1 MYGVDVYFMACCV
14 GIYFIVN
21 VICMGWMFVLWLGE
35 VVCVYFMVR
44 CGEWGIV
51 PGLCVVTF
59 PLELG
64 NFPLS
69 FFPLSDFHL
78 LRNLLQGR
86 YFVFVFACGVLCFA
100 FCLLDLC
107 V

>member
-1 MYGVDVYFMACCV
+1 
-14 GIYFIVN
+14 
-21 VICMGWMFVLWLGE
+21 MGDCTGSV
-35 VVCVYFMVR
+35 
-44 CGEWGIV
+44 
-51 PGLCVVTF
+51 VVTF
-59 PLELG
+59 PVELG

-86 YFVFVFACGVLCFA
+86 HFVFVFACGVLCFA

-107 V
+107 VFVCVCV